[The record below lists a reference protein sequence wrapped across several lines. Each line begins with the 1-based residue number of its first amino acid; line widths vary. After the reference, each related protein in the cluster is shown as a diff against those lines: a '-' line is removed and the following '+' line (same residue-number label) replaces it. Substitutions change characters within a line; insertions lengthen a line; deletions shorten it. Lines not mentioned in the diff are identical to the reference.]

1 MVIKFLNKKGQE
13 FEIDCGEDEILLQ
26 AGLRN
31 GVVLPYECS
40 TGTCGSCKA
49 LAKPGTVNVNE
60 KDLDGFKNV
69 KISKGE
75 FLLCQGT
82 AKENCKILLNTD
94 LSKSNNDDQLPFHQ
108 KAYLKDFKEVA
119 RETITAN
126 FYLSGKISFKAGQY
140 IVVKHPSIEGYRA
153 YSMTNFEENSDLL
166 SLVIKNK
173 IDGELTNYLFN
184 SKDDEIKFDIF
195 GPIGK
200 ATFNPLEKKNL
211 LMIAGGT
218 GIAGLMSILNHADQL
233 SYFEN
238 YKIDLFFGVRK
249 YEDFFFLDE
258 ITNLSKKYIG
268 NFNVY
273 FITSDEKVDSKISS
287 CDVSN
292 GFVHEVFENNLKSD
306 YSERIAFLGGPS
318 KMIDLLIP
326 TLLKIGINPDSVR
339 YDKFG

>member
-13 FEIDCGEDEILLQ
+13 FEVNCDEDEILLQ

-31 GVVLPYECS
+31 GILLPYECS

-60 KDLDGFKNV
+60 KDLDGFKSV

-82 AKENCKILLNTD
+82 AKENCKILLNTN
-94 LSKSNNDDQLPFHQ
+94 LFKSNKEEQLPFHQ
-108 KAYLKDFKEVA
+108 KAYLKDLKEVA

-126 FYLSGKISFKAGQY
+126 FYLSEKISFKAGQY
-140 IVVKHPSIEGYRA
+140 IIIKHPSIEGYRA
-153 YSMTNFEENSDLL
+153 YSMTNFKENSDLL

-173 IDGELTNYLFN
+173 INGKLTNFLFD
-184 SKDDEIKFDIF
+184 SKDDELLFDVF

-211 LMIAGGT
+211 VLVAGGT
-218 GIAGLMSILNHADQL
+218 GIAGLMSIINHADKL
-233 SYFEN
+233 RYFE
-238 YKIDLFFGVRK
+238 KFKVDIFFGVRK
-249 YEDFFFLDE
+249 YEDFFFLNE
-258 ITNLSKKYIG
+258 ICKLSEKYNG
-268 NFNVY
+268 NIKTY
-273 FITSDEKVDSKISS
+273 FITSDEEVSSKINSFN
-287 CDVSN
+287 VHN
-292 GFVHEVFENNLKSD
+292 GFVHEVFEDNLKSD

-318 KMIDLLIP
+318 KMIDLVIP
-326 TLLKIGINPDSVR
+326 ILLRIGISPDFVR
-339 YDKFG
+339 FDKFG

>member
-60 KDLDGFKNV
+60 KDLDGFKSV
-69 KISKGE
+69 KISKGV

-82 AKENCKILLNTD
+82 AKENCKILLNTN
-94 LSKSNNDDQLPFHQ
+94 LSKSDKEKQLPFHQ
-108 KAYLKDFKEVA
+108 KAYLKDIKEVA

-126 FYLSGKISFKAGQY
+126 FYLSEKISFRAGQY
-140 IVVKHPSIEGYRA
+140 IVIKHPSIEGYRA
-153 YSMTNFEENSDLL
+153 YSMTNFKEDSDLL

-173 IDGELTNYLFN
+173 INGKLTNFLFN
-184 SKDDEIKFDIF
+184 SKNDEISFDIF

-200 ATFNPLEKKNL
+200 AIFNPIEKKNL
-211 LMIAGGT
+211 VLIAGGS

-233 SYFEN
+233 RYFEEF
-238 YKIDLFFGVRK
+238 KVDIFFGVRK
-249 YEDFFFLDE
+249 YDDFFFLNE
-258 ITNLSKKYIG
+258 ICALLEKYKD
-268 NFNVY
+268 NVEIY
-273 FITSDEKVDSKISS
+273 FITSDEEVSSKINS
-287 CDVSN
+287 CDVHS

-318 KMIDLLIP
+318 KMIDLVIP
-326 TLLKIGINPDSVR
+326 ILLRIGVSPDFIR
-339 YDKFG
+339 FDKFG

>member
-82 AKENCKILLNTD
+82 AKENCKILINTN
-94 LSKSNNDDQLPFHQ
+94 LSKSNNDYQLPFHQ

-140 IVVKHPSIEGYRA
+140 IIVKHPSVEGYRA

-166 SLVIKNK
+166 
-173 IDGELTNYLFN
+173 
-184 SKDDEIKFDIF
+184 
-195 GPIGK
+195 
-200 ATFNPLEKKNL
+200 
-211 LMIAGGT
+211 
-218 GIAGLMSILNHADQL
+218 
-233 SYFEN
+233 
-238 YKIDLFFGVRK
+238 
-249 YEDFFFLDE
+249 
-258 ITNLSKKYIG
+258 
-268 NFNVY
+268 
-273 FITSDEKVDSKISS
+273 
-287 CDVSN
+287 
-292 GFVHEVFENNLKSD
+292 
-306 YSERIAFLGGPS
+306 
-318 KMIDLLIP
+318 
-326 TLLKIGINPDSVR
+326 
-339 YDKFG
+339 